1 MIEIPLPPGIE
12 RRSIHTRRGPVA
24 ALHAKPERGSAGT
37 SVMVCGFMGTKEDFW
52 QLLPLLARA
61 GYHAWSY
68 DHAGQHGDELVD
80 PRDDGPDRY
89 MTTSM
94 AAEGLEVVQAVG
106 AGAPVHLV
114 GHCFGGFV
122 ARAMALAAPGLTQ
135 TLSLLSCGPNVRT
148 AHARAMVA
156 GIDDLIDRGG
166 AMLMWPLLKRVLH
179 NEDQVTRDF
188 WHANLA
194 TVNPN
199 YLKGVA
205 RSLAAE
211 EADRSGEV
219 AAAGIRSLVM
229 HGSREK
235 RLWRPAAYADMARV
249 LRADL
254 VIVDR
259 AGHNVYRDQPD
270 VTAANLAAFWAR
282 ARASAI
288 GAGAGAGAGAGVG
301 GDAAVHQ

>member
-1 MIEIPLPPGIE
+1 MVEIPLPPGIE
-12 RRSIHTRRGPVA
+12 RRSIDTRRGPVA
-24 ALHAKPERGSAGT
+24 ALHARSARATGRT

-61 GYHAWSY
+61 GYDAWSY
-68 DHAGQHGDELVD
+68 DHAGQHGGELAD
-80 PRDDGPDRY
+80 PRGDRPERY
-89 MTTSM
+89 MTRSM
-94 AAEGLEVVQAVG
+94 AEEGCEVIEAVG
-106 AGAPVHLV
+106 AGQPVHVV

-122 ARAMALAAPGLTQ
+122 ARAMALAAPALTR
-135 TLSLLSCGPNVRT
+135 TMTLLSCGPNVRS

-156 GIDDLIDRGG
+156 GIDDLLDRGG

-205 RSLAAE
+205 RSLADE
-211 EADRSGEV
+211 KADRSGEV

-235 RLWRPAAYADMARV
+235 RLWRPDAYAEMARD

-254 VIVDR
+254 VVVDK
-259 AGHNVYRDQPD
+259 AGHNVNMEQPD
-270 VTAANLAAFWAR
+270 ATAANLLAFWGR
-282 ARASAI
+282 AEASVIA
-288 GAGAGAGAGAGVG
+288 AGVG
-301 GDAAVHQ
+301 GDAAGAS

>member
-1 MIEIPLPPGIE
+1 MIAEIPLPPGIE
-12 RRSIHTRRGPVA
+12 RRYIDTRRGPVA
-24 ALHAKPERGSAGT
+24 ALHARPDRASGRT

-52 QLLPLLARA
+52 QLLPLLARD
-61 GYHAWSY
+61 GYDAWSY
-68 DHAGQHGDELVD
+68 DHAGQHGGEFAGSGEDRPE
-80 PRDDGPDRY
+80 RY
-89 MTTSM
+89 MTKSM
-94 AAEGLEVVQAVG
+94 ADEGRDVIEAVG
-106 AGAPVHLV
+106 RGAPVHLV

-122 ARAMALAAPGLTQ
+122 ARAMALAAPGLTRS
-135 TLSLLSCGPNVRT
+135 LSLLSCGPNVRS

-156 GIDDLIDRGG
+156 GIDDLLDRGG
-166 AMLMWPLLKRVLH
+166 AMLLWPLLKRVLH
-179 NEDQVTRDF
+179 NEDQITRDF

-205 RSLAAE
+205 RSLAQE
-211 EADRSGEV
+211 KDDRSEEV

-235 RLWRPAAYADMARV
+235 RLWRPEVYADMARL

-254 VIVDR
+254 IVVDK

-282 ARASAI
+282 TEAAATPVR
-288 GAGAGAGAGAGVG
+288 VG
-301 GDAAVHQ
+301 GGAEAAVS

>member
-1 MIEIPLPPGIE
+1 MTVEVPLPPGIE
-12 RRSIHTRRGPVA
+12 RRSIDTRRGPVA
-24 ALHAKPERGSAGT
+24 ALHAKPGRAIGRT

-52 QLLPLLARA
+52 HLLPLLARA
-61 GYHAWSY
+61 GYDAWSY
-68 DHAGQHGDELVD
+68 DHAGQHGGEFTGLEG
-80 PRDDGPDRY
+80 DGPERY
-89 MTTSM
+89 MTQSM
-94 AAEGLEVVQAVG
+94 AEEGREVVEAVG
-106 AGAPVHLV
+106 AGAPVHVV

-122 ARAMALAAPGLTQ
+122 ARAMALAAPSLTR
-135 TLSLLSCGPNVRT
+135 TLSLLSCGPNVRST
-148 AHARAMVA
+148 HARAMVA

-205 RSLAAE
+205 RSLADE
-211 EADRSGEV
+211 KADLSGEV

-229 HGSREK
+229 HGGREK
-235 RLWRPAAYADMARV
+235 RLWRPEAYAEMARV

-254 VIVDR
+254 VVVDK
-259 AGHNVYRDQPD
+259 AGHNVYRDQPE
-270 VTAANLAAFWAR
+270 VTAANLLAFWAR
-282 ARASAI
+282 AEAAAAVVRVRD
-288 GAGAGAGAGAGVG
+288 GVRAGAS
-301 GDAAVHQ
+301 